1 MTTIEV
7 DNRVALNRF
16 NRQLLPAVGAVPYPH
31 VMVIDGN
38 DDRGIDVGLVSRFPI
53 ATMRSHVDD
62 LVAGTLVFS
71 RDSPEYEIKLSPIIS
86 RARASA
92 ARWIRMRVDWSRRSV
107 CERSTKP
114 GSRKARP

>member
-16 NRQLLPAVGAVPYPH
+16 NKQLLPAVGAVPYPH

-62 LVAGTLVFS
+62 LVDGTLVFS
-71 RDSPEYEIKLSPIIS
+71 RDCPEHAP
-86 RARASA
+86 
-92 ARWIRMRVDWSRRSV
+92 SRRSSSILPR
-107 CERSTKP
+107 CR
-114 GSRKARP
+114 RPANEPRRPSSWDHRR

>member
-7 DNRVALNRF
+7 DNRIALNRF

-62 LVAGTLVFS
+62 LVAGTLVS
-71 RDSPEYEIKLSPIIS
+71 AGTARSTRSSCPRAGVWWSSPIIS

-92 ARWIRMRVDWSRRSV
+92 A
-107 CERSTKP
+107 
-114 GSRKARP
+114 